1 MVRKVFSKL
10 KKRYQKWK
18 EWSQYTWYGPIRR
31 FLVLIG
37 VEKNSYFDTFT
48 VLEERTKTDG

>member
-1 MVRKVFSKL
+1 MKQIFKKF
-10 KKRYQKWK
+10 KKRYRKWK

-37 VEKNSYFDTFT
+37 VEKNSYFDNFT
-48 VLEERTKTDG
+48 VLEERTKVDG